1 LEKSVQNIC
10 KRGMLILCKPRL
22 LFLIV
27 YASEGLIMVM
37 QAETD
42 TVRKFEI
49 REEYHRGPDGL
60 MRVWKSSPVHGL
72 PVLLI
77 HGYGALIEHWRPVM
91 RPIAGE
97 HTLYAID
104 LYYFGYSARPSGRP
118 SRERWAAQAAAFIR
132 DVIGQPAVVIG
143 HSMGGVV
150 SAQLARAYP
159 ELVQALVLVNS
170 SGAQLQARPLSAFDR
185 LMLDAIGSPFVG
197 EALAGVFGNRW
208 GVRQGLLSAYHRK
221 ECVTPEL
228 VETFSG
234 PLRRYG
240 AGSYLKVS
248 REFTNLV
255 LDLKP
260 GEIRQPTLLIWGA
273 EDRSIPPAH
282 AEIIRQRM
290 IPHAEIK
297 IIPDSGHC
305 PFDETPKA
313 FLDILL
319 PWLRQVSAQS

>member
-1 LEKSVQNIC
+1 MATTLTNTQPA
-10 KRGMLILCKPRL
+10 RR
-22 LFLIV
+22 
-27 YASEGLIMVM
+27 
-37 QAETD
+37 
-42 TVRKFEI
+42 FEI
-49 REEYHRGPDGL
+49 REEYRSGPDGL
-60 MRVWKSSPVHGL
+60 TRAWISSPQQGL

-91 RPIAGE
+91 RPIASE

-104 LYYFGYSARPSGRP
+104 LYNFGYSARPAGRP

-132 DVIGQPAVVIG
+132 DTIGQPAVVVG

-150 SAQLARAYP
+150 SAQLARSYP
-159 ELVQALVLVNS
+159 DLVKALILVNS
-170 SGAQLQARPLSAFDR
+170 SGAQLQARPLSPIDR
-185 LMLDAIGSPFVG
+185 LMLDAIGAPLIG
-197 EALAGVFGNRW
+197 ETLAGVFGNRW

-248 REFTNLV
+248 REFANLV
-255 LDLKP
+255 LDLTP
-260 GEIRQPTLLIWGA
+260 GEIQMPTLLIWGA
-273 EDRSIPPAH
+273 EDQSIPPAH
-282 AEIIRQRM
+282 AEIIKNRM

-305 PFDETPKA
+305 PFDETPQA

-319 PWLRQVSAQS
+319 PWLRQLPA

>member
-1 LEKSVQNIC
+1 MATTL
-10 KRGMLILCKPRL
+10 
-22 LFLIV
+22 
-27 YASEGLIMVM
+27 
-37 QAETD
+37 TD
-42 TVRKFEI
+42 TQSTRRFEI
-49 REEYHRGPDGL
+49 REEYRSGPDGL
-60 MRVWKSSPVHGL
+60 MRAWISSPPQGL

-91 RPIAGE
+91 RPIASE

-104 LYYFGYSARPSGRP
+104 LYNFGYSARPAGRP

-132 DVIGQPAVVIG
+132 DTIGQPAVVVG

-150 SAQLARAYP
+150 SAQLARSYP
-159 ELVQALVLVNS
+159 DLVKALVLVNS
-170 SGAQLQARPLSAFDR
+170 SGAQLQARPLSPIDR
-185 LMLDAIGSPFVG
+185 LMLDAIGAPLIG
-197 EALAGVFGNRW
+197 ETLAGVFGNRW

-248 REFTNLV
+248 REFANLV
-255 LDLKP
+255 LDLTP
-260 GEIRQPTLLIWGA
+260 GEIQVPTLLIWGA
-273 EDRSIPPAH
+273 EDQSIPPAH
-282 AEIIRQRM
+282 AEIIKNRM

-305 PFDETPKA
+305 PFDETPQA

-319 PWLRQVSAQS
+319 PWLRQLPA

>member
-1 LEKSVQNIC
+1 MTATLTNTESA
-10 KRGMLILCKPRL
+10 RR
-22 LFLIV
+22 
-27 YASEGLIMVM
+27 
-37 QAETD
+37 
-42 TVRKFEI
+42 FEI
-49 REEYHRGPDGL
+49 REEYRSGPDGL
-60 MRVWKSSPVHGL
+60 MRAWISSPQQGL

-91 RPIAGE
+91 RPIASE

-104 LYYFGYSARPSGRP
+104 LYNFGYSARPAGRP

-132 DVIGQPAVVIG
+132 DTIGQPAVVVG

-150 SAQLARAYP
+150 SAQLARSYP
-159 ELVQALVLVNS
+159 DLVKALVLVNS
-170 SGAQLQARPLSAFDR
+170 SGAQLQARPLSPIDR
-185 LMLDAIGSPFVG
+185 LMLDAIGAPLIG
-197 EALAGVFGNRW
+197 ETLAGVFGNRW

-248 REFTNLV
+248 REFANLV
-255 LDLKP
+255 LDLTP
-260 GEIRQPTLLIWGA
+260 GEIQMPTLLIWGA
-273 EDRSIPPAH
+273 EDQSIPPAH
-282 AEIIRQRM
+282 AEIIKNRM

-305 PFDETPKA
+305 PFDETPQA

-319 PWLRQVSAQS
+319 PWLRQLPA

>member
-1 LEKSVQNIC
+1 
-10 KRGMLILCKPRL
+10 MATTLIDP
-22 LFLIV
+22 
-27 YASEGLIMVM
+27 
-37 QAETD
+37 QAT
-42 TVRKFEI
+42 RRFEI
-49 REEYHRGPDGL
+49 REEYRSGPDGL
-60 MRVWKSSPVHGL
+60 MRSWISSPQQGL

-91 RPIAGE
+91 RPIASE

-104 LYYFGYSARPSGRP
+104 LYNFGYSVRPAGRP

-132 DVIGQPAVVIG
+132 DTIGQPAVVVG

-159 ELVQALVLVNS
+159 DLVKALVLVNS
-170 SGAQLQARPLSAFDR
+170 SGAQLQARPLSPIDR
-185 LMLDAIGSPFVG
+185 LMLDVIGAPLIG
-197 EALAGVFGNRW
+197 ETLAGVFGNRW

-248 REFTNLV
+248 REFANLV
-255 LDLKP
+255 LDLTP
-260 GEIRQPTLLIWGA
+260 GEIQMPTLLIWGA
-273 EDRSIPPAH
+273 EDQSIPPAH
-282 AEIIRQRM
+282 AEIIKNRM

-305 PFDETPKA
+305 PFDETPQA
-313 FLDILL
+313 FLEILL
-319 PWLRQVSAQS
+319 PWLRQLPA

>member
-1 LEKSVQNIC
+1 MATTLTD
-10 KRGMLILCKPRL
+10 P
-22 LFLIV
+22 
-27 YASEGLIMVM
+27 
-37 QAETD
+37 QAT
-42 TVRKFEI
+42 RRFEI
-49 REEYHRGPDGL
+49 REEYRSGPDGL
-60 MRVWKSSPVHGL
+60 MRAWISSPQQGL

-91 RPIAGE
+91 RPIASE

-104 LYYFGYSARPSGRP
+104 LYNFGYSARPAGRP

-132 DVIGQPAVVIG
+132 DTIGQPAVVAG

-159 ELVQALVLVNS
+159 DLVKALVLVNS
-170 SGAQLQARPLSAFDR
+170 SGAQLQARPLSPIDR
-185 LMLDAIGSPFVG
+185 LMLDAIGAPLVG

-248 REFTNLV
+248 REFANLV
-255 LDLKP
+255 LDLTP
-260 GEIRQPTLLIWGA
+260 GEIQMPTLLIWGA
-273 EDRSIPPAH
+273 EDQSIPPAH
-282 AEIIRQRM
+282 AEIIKNRM

-305 PFDETPKA
+305 PFDETPQA

-319 PWLRQVSAQS
+319 PWLRHLPA

>member
-1 LEKSVQNIC
+1 MSTPTEIN
-10 KRGMLILCKPRL
+10 
-22 LFLIV
+22 
-27 YASEGLIMVM
+27 
-37 QAETD
+37 T
-42 TVRKFEI
+42 TRKFEI
-49 REEYHRGPDGL
+49 REEYRSGPDGL
-60 MRVWKSSPVHGL
+60 MRVWMSSPVQGL

-91 RPIAGE
+91 RAIAGE
-97 HTLYAID
+97 QTLYALD
-104 LYYFGYSARPSGRP
+104 LYYFGYSARPAGRP
-118 SRERWAAQAAAFIR
+118 SRERWAAQAAALIR
-132 DVIGQPAVVIG
+132 NTIGRPAVVVG

-159 ELVQALVLVNS
+159 ELVHALVLVNS
-170 SGAQLQARPLSAFDR
+170 SGAQLQARPLSTFDR
-185 LMLDAIGSPFVG
+185 FMLDAIGSPLIG

-228 VETFSG
+228 VELFSG

-248 REFTNLV
+248 REFANLV
-255 LDLKP
+255 LDLTP
-260 GEIRQPTLLIWGA
+260 GDIKQPTLLIWGA
-273 EDRSIPPAH
+273 EDRSIPPSH

-305 PFDETPKA
+305 PFDETPAA

-319 PWLRQVSAQS
+319 PWLRKVGEQTMVA

>member
-1 LEKSVQNIC
+1 MATTL
-10 KRGMLILCKPRL
+10 
-22 LFLIV
+22 
-27 YASEGLIMVM
+27 
-37 QAETD
+37 TD
-42 TVRKFEI
+42 TQSIRRFEI
-49 REEYHRGPDGL
+49 REEYRNGPDGP
-60 MRVWKSSPVHGL
+60 MRAWVSSPQQGL

-77 HGYGALIEHWRPVM
+77 HGYGALIDHWRPVM

-104 LYYFGYSARPSGRP
+104 LYYFGYSARPEGRP

-132 DVIGQPAVVIG
+132 DTIGQPAVVVG

-150 SAQLARAYP
+150 SAQLARSYP
-159 ELVQALVLVNS
+159 DLVKALVLVNS
-170 SGAQLQARPLSAFDR
+170 SGAQLQARPLSPIDR
-185 LMLDAIGSPFVG
+185 LMLDAIGAPLIG

-248 REFTNLV
+248 REFANLV
-255 LDLKP
+255 LDLTP
-260 GEIRQPTLLIWGA
+260 GEIQMPTLLIWGA

-282 AEIIRQRM
+282 AEIIKNRM
-290 IPHAEIK
+290 IPHAVIE

-305 PFDETPKA
+305 PFDETPQA

-319 PWLRQVSAQS
+319 PWLRQLPA

>member
-1 LEKSVQNIC
+1 
-10 KRGMLILCKPRL
+10 
-22 LFLIV
+22 
-27 YASEGLIMVM
+27 MVM
-37 QAETD
+37 QTETD

-49 REEYHRGPDGL
+49 REEYHSGPDGF
-60 MRVWKSSPVHGL
+60 MRVWKSSPVQGL

-77 HGYGALIEHWRPVM
+77 HGYGALIEHWRPIM
-91 RPIAGE
+91 RPIASE

-150 SAQLARAYP
+150 SVHLARAYP
-159 ELVQALVLVNS
+159 EQVQALVLVNS
-170 SGAQLQARPLSAFDR
+170 SGAQLQARPLNAFDR
-185 LMLDAIGSPFVG
+185 LMLDAIGSPFIG

-282 AEIIRQRM
+282 AEIIKQRM

-305 PFDETPKA
+305 PFDETPQA

-319 PWLRQVSAQS
+319 PWLRQVGAQS

>member
-1 LEKSVQNIC
+1 MSTTT
-10 KRGMLILCKPRL
+10 
-22 LFLIV
+22 
-27 YASEGLIMVM
+27 ASTTG
-37 QAETD
+37 
-42 TVRKFEI
+42 RKFEI
-49 REEYHRGPDGL
+49 REEYRSGPDGP
-60 MRVWKSSPVHGL
+60 MRAWISSPQHGL
-72 PVLLI
+72 PILLI

-91 RPIAGE
+91 RPIAAE

-104 LYYFGYSARPSGRP
+104 LYYFGYSARPAGRP

-132 DVIGQPAVVIG
+132 DTIGQPAVVVG

-159 ELVQALVLVNS
+159 ELVKALILVNS

-185 LMLDAIGSPFVG
+185 LMLDAIGAPLIG
-197 EALAGVFGNRW
+197 ETLAGVFGNRW

-221 ECVTPEL
+221 DRVTPAL

-248 REFTNLV
+248 REFANLV
-255 LDLKP
+255 LDLRP
-260 GEIRQPTLLIWGA
+260 GEIWMPTLLIWGA
-273 EDRSIPPAH
+273 EDQSIPPSH
-282 AEIIRQRM
+282 AEIIKNRM
-290 IPHAEIK
+290 IPDAEIK

-305 PFDETPKA
+305 PFDETPQE

-319 PWLRQVSAQS
+319 PWVRRLR

>member
-1 LEKSVQNIC
+1 MATTLTD
-10 KRGMLILCKPRL
+10 P
-22 LFLIV
+22 
-27 YASEGLIMVM
+27 
-37 QAETD
+37 QAT
-42 TVRKFEI
+42 RRFEI
-49 REEYHRGPDGL
+49 REEYRSGPDGL
-60 MRVWKSSPVHGL
+60 MRAWISSPQQGL

-91 RPIAGE
+91 RPIASE

-104 LYYFGYSARPSGRP
+104 LYNFGYSARPAGRP

-132 DVIGQPAVVIG
+132 DTIGQPAVVVG

-159 ELVQALVLVNS
+159 DLVKALVLVNS
-170 SGAQLQARPLSAFDR
+170 SGAQLQARPLSPIDR
-185 LMLDAIGSPFVG
+185 LMLNAIGAPLVG

-248 REFTNLV
+248 REFANLV
-255 LDLKP
+255 LDLTP
-260 GEIRQPTLLIWGA
+260 GEIQMPTLLIWGA
-273 EDRSIPPAH
+273 EDQSIPPAH
-282 AEIIRQRM
+282 AEIIKNRM

-305 PFDETPKA
+305 PFDETPQA

-319 PWLRQVSAQS
+319 PWLRHLPA

>member
-1 LEKSVQNIC
+1 
-10 KRGMLILCKPRL
+10 
-22 LFLIV
+22 
-27 YASEGLIMVM
+27 
-37 QAETD
+37 
-42 TVRKFEI
+42 
-49 REEYHRGPDGL
+49 
-60 MRVWKSSPVHGL
+60 
-72 PVLLI
+72 

-91 RPIAGE
+91 RPIAAE

-104 LYYFGYSARPSGRP
+104 LYYFGYSARPAGRP

-132 DVIGQPAVVIG
+132 DTIGQPAVVVG

-159 ELVQALVLVNS
+159 ELVKALILVNS

-185 LMLDAIGSPFVG
+185 LMLDAIGAPLIG
-197 EALAGVFGNRW
+197 ETLAGVFGNRW

-221 ECVTPEL
+221 ERVTPAL

-248 REFTNLV
+248 REFANLV
-255 LDLKP
+255 LDLQP
-260 GEIRQPTLLIWGA
+260 GEIRMPTLLIWGA
-273 EDRSIPPAH
+273 EDQSIPPSH
-282 AEIIRQRM
+282 AEIIKNRM
-290 IPHAEIK
+290 IPDAEIN

-305 PFDETPKA
+305 PFDETPQE

-319 PWLRQVSAQS
+319 PWVRRLR

>member
-1 LEKSVQNIC
+1 MATTL
-10 KRGMLILCKPRL
+10 
-22 LFLIV
+22 
-27 YASEGLIMVM
+27 
-37 QAETD
+37 TD
-42 TVRKFEI
+42 TQSTRRFEI
-49 REEYHRGPDGL
+49 REEYRSGPDGL
-60 MRVWKSSPVHGL
+60 MRAWISSPQQGL

-91 RPIAGE
+91 RPIASE

-104 LYYFGYSARPSGRP
+104 LYHFGYSARPAGRP

-132 DVIGQPAVVIG
+132 DTIGQPAVVVG

-159 ELVQALVLVNS
+159 DLVKALVLVNS
-170 SGAQLQARPLSAFDR
+170 SGAQLQARPLSPIDR
-185 LMLDAIGSPFVG
+185 LMLDAIGAPLVG

-240 AGSYLKVS
+240 TGSYLKVS
-248 REFTNLV
+248 REFANLV
-255 LDLKP
+255 LDLTP
-260 GEIRQPTLLIWGA
+260 GEIQMPTLLIWGA
-273 EDRSIPPAH
+273 EDQSIPPAH
-282 AEIIRQRM
+282 AGIIKNRM

-305 PFDETPKA
+305 PFDETTQA

-319 PWLRQVSAQS
+319 PWLRQLPA

>member
-1 LEKSVQNIC
+1 
-10 KRGMLILCKPRL
+10 MATTLIDP
-22 LFLIV
+22 
-27 YASEGLIMVM
+27 
-37 QAETD
+37 QAT
-42 TVRKFEI
+42 RRFEI
-49 REEYHRGPDGL
+49 REEYRSGPDGL
-60 MRVWKSSPVHGL
+60 MRSWISSPQQGL

-91 RPIAGE
+91 RPIASE

-104 LYYFGYSARPSGRP
+104 LYNFGYSVRPAGRP

-132 DVIGQPAVVIG
+132 DTIGQPAVVVG

-159 ELVQALVLVNS
+159 DLVKALVLVNS
-170 SGAQLQARPLSAFDR
+170 SGAQLQARPLSPIDR
-185 LMLDAIGSPFVG
+185 LMLDAIGAPLIG
-197 EALAGVFGNRW
+197 ETLAGVFGNRW

-248 REFTNLV
+248 REFANLV
-255 LDLKP
+255 LDLTP
-260 GEIRQPTLLIWGA
+260 GAIQMPTLLIWGA
-273 EDRSIPPAH
+273 EDQSIPPAH
-282 AEIIRQRM
+282 AEIIKNRM

-305 PFDETPKA
+305 PFDETPQA

-319 PWLRQVSAQS
+319 PWLRQLPA

>member
-1 LEKSVQNIC
+1 MMTTSIPTGTE
-10 KRGMLILCKPRL
+10 RR
-22 LFLIV
+22 
-27 YASEGLIMVM
+27 
-37 QAETD
+37 
-42 TVRKFEI
+42 FEI
-49 REEYHRGPDGL
+49 REEYRSGPDGL
-60 MRVWKSSPVHGL
+60 MRAWISSPAQGL

-91 RPIAGE
+91 RPLASE

-104 LYYFGYSARPSGRP
+104 LYYFGYSARPAGRP

-132 DVIGQPAVVIG
+132 DVIGQPAVVVG

-150 SAQLARAYP
+150 SAELARAYP
-159 ELVQALVLVNS
+159 DQVKALVLVNS
-170 SGAQLQARPLSAFDR
+170 SGAQLQARPLSPVDR
-185 LMLDAIGSPFVG
+185 LMLDAIGAPLIG

-248 REFTNLV
+248 REFANLV

-260 GEIRQPTLLIWGA
+260 GEIQAPTLLIWGT
-273 EDRSIPPAH
+273 EDQSIPPAH
-282 AEIIRQRM
+282 AEIIKQRM
-290 IPHAEIK
+290 IPHAEIRL
-297 IIPDSGHC
+297 IPDSGHC
-305 PFDETPKA
+305 PFDETPQA

-319 PWLRQVSAQS
+319 PWLRQLPAAQVA

>member
-1 LEKSVQNIC
+1 MSTTT
-10 KRGMLILCKPRL
+10 
-22 LFLIV
+22 
-27 YASEGLIMVM
+27 ASTTG
-37 QAETD
+37 
-42 TVRKFEI
+42 RKFEI
-49 REEYHRGPDGL
+49 REEYRSGPDGP
-60 MRVWKSSPVHGL
+60 MRAWISSPQHGL
-72 PVLLI
+72 PILLI

-91 RPIAGE
+91 RPIAAE

-104 LYYFGYSARPSGRP
+104 LYYFGYSARPAGRP

-132 DVIGQPAVVIG
+132 DTIGQPAVVVG

-159 ELVQALVLVNS
+159 ELVKALILVNS

-185 LMLDAIGSPFVG
+185 LMLDAIGAPLIG

-221 ECVTPEL
+221 EQVTPAL

-248 REFTNLV
+248 REFANLV
-255 LDLKP
+255 LDLQP
-260 GEIRQPTLLIWGA
+260 GEIRMPTLLIWGA
-273 EDRSIPPAH
+273 EDQSIPPSH
-282 AEIIRQRM
+282 AEIIKNRM
-290 IPHAEIK
+290 IPDAEIN

-305 PFDETPKA
+305 PFDETPQE

-319 PWLRQVSAQS
+319 PWVRRLR

>member
-1 LEKSVQNIC
+1 MATMHPKTSVPST
-10 KRGMLILCKPRL
+10 RR
-22 LFLIV
+22 
-27 YASEGLIMVM
+27 
-37 QAETD
+37 
-42 TVRKFEI
+42 FEI
-49 REEYHRGPDGL
+49 REEYRNGPDGP
-60 MRVWKSSPVHGL
+60 MRAWISSPQQGL

-77 HGYGALIEHWRPVM
+77 HGYGALIDHWRPVM

-104 LYYFGYSARPSGRP
+104 LYYFGYSARPEGRP

-132 DVIGQPAVVIG
+132 DTIGQPAVVVG

-150 SAQLARAYP
+150 SAQLARSYP
-159 ELVQALVLVNS
+159 DLVKALILVNS
-170 SGAQLQARPLSAFDR
+170 SGAQLQARPLSPIDR
-185 LMLDAIGSPFVG
+185 LMLDAIGAPLIG

-248 REFTNLV
+248 REFANLV
-255 LDLKP
+255 LDLTP
-260 GEIRQPTLLIWGA
+260 GEIQMPTLLIWGA
-273 EDRSIPPAH
+273 EDQSIPPAH
-282 AEIIRQRM
+282 AEIIKQRM

-297 IIPDSGHC
+297 IISDSGHC
-305 PFDETPKA
+305 PFDETPQE

-319 PWLRQVSAQS
+319 PWLRQLPA

>member
-1 LEKSVQNIC
+1 
-10 KRGMLILCKPRL
+10 MATTLIDP
-22 LFLIV
+22 
-27 YASEGLIMVM
+27 
-37 QAETD
+37 QAT
-42 TVRKFEI
+42 RRFEI
-49 REEYHRGPDGL
+49 REEYRSGPDGL
-60 MRVWKSSPVHGL
+60 MRSWISSPQQGL

-91 RPIAGE
+91 RPIASE

-104 LYYFGYSARPSGRP
+104 LYNFGYSVRPAGRP

-132 DVIGQPAVVIG
+132 DTIGQSAVVVG

-159 ELVQALVLVNS
+159 DLVKALVLVNS
-170 SGAQLQARPLSAFDR
+170 SGAQLQARPLSPIDR
-185 LMLDAIGSPFVG
+185 LMLDAIGAPLIG
-197 EALAGVFGNRW
+197 ETLAGVFGNRW

-248 REFTNLV
+248 REFANLV
-255 LDLKP
+255 LDLTP
-260 GEIRQPTLLIWGA
+260 GEIQMPTLLIWGA
-273 EDRSIPPAH
+273 EDQSIPPAH
-282 AEIIRQRM
+282 AEIIKNRM

-305 PFDETPKA
+305 PFDETPQA

-319 PWLRQVSAQS
+319 PWLRQLPA